1 MSQVA
6 GSETDL
12 LGRYMRLLDLVDP
25 VACQG
30 RVSQVVGLTVEV
42 EGLTARIG
50 DLCSI
55 LPERGQDP
63 VSAEVIGFRNRRLLL
78 MPLADLGG
86 VRPGSEVTPRSSLF
100 KVPVGPELL
109 GRVVDSFGRPLD
121 LRGPIN
127 ASASYPLGSSIPG
140 VMARSRILTALPT
153 GIRAIDGLLTC
164 GRGQR
169 VGIFAGSGVGKSTL
183 LGMIARQS
191 KADVNVIALIGER
204 GREVQD
210 FIDGDLGESGL
221 SRSVVVVSTSDQ
233 PALMRVKAAWVATV
247 MAEYFR
253 DQGLQVALLMDSVT
267 RFAMAQREIGLA
279 AGEPPTVRGYT
290 PSVFALLPKLMERTG
305 TAERGAITAFY
316 TVLVEADDLNEPITD
331 AVRGILDGHIVLS
344 RDLVAANR
352 YPPIDVLNSVS
363 RLMPAVSSGLHRSRA
378 GLIRDA
384 LATHRDARDLI
395 NIGAYV
401 RGSNRKLDAAV
412 DVMPQIEEFLRQSA
426 DEFSPYES
434 TIAALDSI
442 AGALESSGAYG
453 NHRNQEIGA

>member
-1 MSQVA
+1 MMAQQETEA
-6 GSETDL
+6 GI
-12 LGRYMRLLDLVDP
+12 LGRYFRLLELADP

-30 RVSQVVGLTVEV
+30 RVTQVVGLTVEV

-50 DLCSI
+50 DLCFITS
-55 LPERGQDP
+55 ERGQSP
-63 VSAEVIGFRNRRLLL
+63 VSAEVIGFRNHRLVL
-78 MPLADLGG
+78 MPLSELGG
-86 VRPGSEVTPRSSLF
+86 IRPGSEVMPRSSLF
-100 KVPVGPELL
+100 TVPVGPELL

-121 LRGPIN
+121 NRGPIG
-127 ASASYPLGSSIPG
+127 ASASYPLTNGSPG
-140 VMARSRILTALPT
+140 VMTRSRILTPLPT
-153 GIRAIDGLLTC
+153 GVRAIDGLLTC

-191 KADVNVIALIGER
+191 RADVNVIALIGER

-210 FIDGDLGESGL
+210 FIDTDLGDAGL

-305 TAERGAITAFY
+305 TAELGAITAFY
-316 TVLVEADDLNEPITD
+316 TVLVEADDLNEPVTD

-344 RDLVAANR
+344 RDLLAANR
-352 YPPIDVLNSVS
+352 YPPIDVLSSIS
-363 RLMPAVSSGLHRSRA
+363 RLMPSVASGVHLRRS
-378 GLIRDA
+378 GIVRDA
-384 LATHRDARDLI
+384 LATYQDARDLI

-401 RGSNRKLDAAV
+401 RGSNPKLDVAI
-412 DVMPQIEEFLRQSA
+412 DVMPQIEAFLRQAA
-426 DEFSPYES
+426 DECAPFES
-434 TIAALDSI
+434 TTAALDAI
-442 AGALESSGAYG
+442 AGSLESSGVYG
-453 NHRNQEIGA
+453 NHRPQENKT